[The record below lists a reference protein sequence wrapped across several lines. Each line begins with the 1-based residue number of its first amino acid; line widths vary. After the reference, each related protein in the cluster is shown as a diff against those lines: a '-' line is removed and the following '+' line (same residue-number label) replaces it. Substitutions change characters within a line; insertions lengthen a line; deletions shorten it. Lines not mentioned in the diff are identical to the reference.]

1 MKSIYLNTC
10 MSCSSSKRCNSVRC
24 ARCSIRYAARLSRR
38 IATAS
43 EGPFL
48 AVTLDL
54 PDPGADFHRLRVSL
68 RNVVDH
74 QRRASR
80 WWRSVGLW
88 VWLGADGR
96 LTGLVAV
103 PQITTVEFQNAFA
116 RRWSVSFV
124 GAVDDLRHHIA
135 MVVAPSRIAKA
146 PTARYQHVKFSI
158 WPARPKTKRPKVVQ
172 SSGESSEVA
181 PMPLLL

>member
-1 MKSIYLNTC
+1 

-48 AVTLDL
+48 AVTIDL

-88 VWLGADGR
+88 VWLGADGL

-103 PQITTVEFQNAFA
+103 PQITTIEFQNAFA
-116 RRWSVSFV
+116 RRWKVSF
-124 GAVDDLRHHIA
+124 GEAIDDLRHHIA
-135 MVVAPSRIAKA
+135 MVVAPSWIA
-146 PTARYQHVKFSI
+146 TVDSARYQHVKFSI
-158 WPARPKTKRPKVVQ
+158 WPARPKMMRAKVVHA
-172 SSGESSEVA
+172 SGTFPEVA
-181 PMPLLL
+181 PMPFLL

>member
-1 MKSIYLNTC
+1 M
-10 MSCSSSKRCNSVRC
+10 
-24 ARCSIRYAARLSRR
+24 RYAARLSRR

-48 AVTLDL
+48 AFTLGLSDRA
-54 PDPGADFHRLRVSL
+54 ADFHRLRVSL

-88 VWLGADGR
+88 VWLGADGL
-96 LTGLVAV
+96 LTGLAAV
-103 PQITTVEFQNAFA
+103 PQITTIEFQNAFA
-116 RRWSVSFV
+116 RRWKVSF
-124 GAVDDLRHHIA
+124 GEAIDDLRHHIA

-146 PTARYQHVKFSI
+146 ATARYQHVKFSI
-158 WPARPKTKRPKVVQ
+158 WPERPAARPQVVRFFV
-172 SSGESSEVA
+172 EPSEVA